1 MLTSAARCYHSD
13 HSATAKCP
21 LNILVCYIL
30 IVLLQL
36 TISSTTN
43 ISFCFNIYL
52 FILSAPFFVICGQ
65 VVVQSLRLL
74 PHFLVNFFVIFCF
87 YFFFV
92 AKCQP
97 WVCWCRRVASRAR
110 VSSNSAPPPRN
121 KLN

>member
-13 HSATAKCP
+13 HIATAKCP

-87 YFFFV
+87 YFFFATTTTITFFFFV
-92 AKCQP
+92 IYLFLKFL
-97 WVCWCRRVASRAR
+97 VK
-110 VSSNSAPPPRN
+110 N
-121 KLN
+121 KIKHIYILF